1 MIIVR
6 RQHRSAVKTA
16 LIIAAIASIAIV
28 LGVPAQAGQFQQLD
42 VGQYGQVEFNA
53 PSGNIGCIYI
63 PAGGTPVY
71 ETANGGAEIQCDR
84 VEPSYVRTILGDAGA
99 AYRINDVG
107 DASCCSIEQTIHY
120 GRTVELGPFQCLS
133 ERRGLTCARADGH
146 GFFVSR
152 ALIQVK

>member
-6 RQHRSAVKTA
+6 RQRRNIFKTA
-16 LIIAAIASIAIV
+16 LVLAVVAGIAIV
-28 LGVPAQAGQFQQLD
+28 LGVPAQAAQFQHLD
-42 VGQYGQVEFNA
+42 ASQYGQIEFNT
-53 PSGNIGCIYI
+53 PSGNIGCIYT

-71 ETANGGAEIQCDR
+71 ETVNGGAELQCDR
-84 VEPSYVRTILGDAGA
+84 VAPAYVRAILGDAGA
-99 AYRINDVG
+99 AFRINDVG
-107 DASCCSIEQTIHY
+107 DASCCSLVQTIEY
-120 GRTVELGPFQCLS
+120 GKAVQLGPFQCLS

>member
-6 RQHRSAVKTA
+6 RQHRNAVKTA
-16 LIIAAIASIAIV
+16 LILAAIASIAII

-42 VGQYGQVEFNA
+42 MGQYGQVEFNS
-53 PSGNIGCIYI
+53 PSGNIGCIYT

-71 ETANGGAEIQCDR
+71 ETTNGGAEIQCDR
-84 VEPSYVRTILGDAGA
+84 VEPSYVRTVLGDTGA
-99 AYRINDVG
+99 AFRINDVG
-107 DASCCSIEQTIHY
+107 EASCCSLAQTIQY
-120 GRTVELGPFQCLS
+120 GKTVEMGPFQCLS